1 MISLLLITIFI
12 NNHLDIY
19 LYYTIL
25 LLLEYI
31 FINNHLISYPCPKST
46 NVHWSIC
53 IIFIS
58 THLISYPCPR
68 STSIHWGIGIIAG
81 TTVCIQVLTGTLLGI
96 HYTPGIYSAYYSVVH
111 IYREVYYGSL
121 YRYVHS
127 SVASPVFTT
136 VCTHPYRGIFHGS
149 YWYVYG
155 VMWVGVAVFIV
166 LMATAFMGYVLPWGQ
181 MSYWGATVITNLLS
195 SIPCMVPWVCGG
207 FYISQPTI
215 SRYFIIHSTLPVSM
229 TGLLVFHVLYLHRL
243 SSSSNPGYGTN
254 NRIHFYTWLVHKD
267 TLALVSGIVVINTQV
282 SYGVIMLAHPDNTL
296 EVSVLY
302 TPMHIV
308 PE

>member
-1 MISLLLITIFI
+1 M
-12 NNHLDIY
+12 
-19 LYYTIL
+19 
-25 LLLEYI
+25 
-31 FINNHLISYPCPKST
+31 YPCPKST
-46 NVHWSIC
+46 SNHWNM
-53 IIFIS
+53 
-58 THLISYPCPR
+58 
-68 STSIHWGIGIIAG
+68 GILSGSMVY
-81 TTVCIQVLTGTLLGI
+81 TQVLTGTLLGL
-96 HYTPGIYSAYYSVVH
+96 HYTPDIYSAYYSVIH

-136 VCTHPYRGIFHGS
+136 VCTHLSRGIFHGS
-149 YWYVYG
+149 YAYVYS
-155 VMWVGVAVFIV
+155 VMWMGIAVFLV
-166 LMATAFMGYVLPWGQ
+166 LMAIAYMGYVLPWGS

-195 SIPCMVPWVCGG
+195 SIPGVVPWVCGG
-207 FYISQPTI
+207 FHVSSPTV
-215 SRYFIIHSTLPVSM
+215 SRYYIIHSTLPVLT
-229 TGLLVFHVLYLHRL
+229 TGSLVFHVLYLHRL

-267 TLALVSGIVVINTQV
+267 TLALVSGLVVTITQV